1 MRTRIRGPGGAS
13 TITLPDDA
21 TVGDLIAQITEKTSL
36 PSFDIKYGYP
46 PKPLTL
52 EYSEKSLPLRKLV
65 VKLDGEQLTI
75 SAKADD
81 NPHVTEPAKQQ
92 NHSSTN
98 KSSQNA
104 TTAPSSFSFTDIPG
118 ATAKDLPSGP
128 VSLQRKTMDGD
139 VPTEPFPERN
149 ATVGKCPVL
158 MSPRLVDNKLQSSES
173 CPMTTPVSSVP
184 SPTPSSQQTIK

>member
-13 TITLPDDA
+13 TITLQDDA

-46 PKPLTL
+46 PKPLLL
-52 EYSEKSLPLRKLV
+52 EESEDSLPLRELE

-81 NPHVTEPAKQQ
+81 TPPAAEPAKQQ
-92 NHSSTN
+92 NNPAT
-98 KSSQNA
+98 KASQNA
-104 TTAPSSFSFTDIPG
+104 APTPESFSFTDIPG
-118 ATAKDLPSGP
+118 ASTKNLPSGP

-149 ATVGKCPVL
+149 ATVGKTSVL
-158 MSPRLVDNKLQSSES
+158 LVSKA
-173 CPMTTPVSSVP
+173 C
-184 SPTPSSQQTIK
+184 